1 MKTTN
6 TKQLAFVG
14 LMTAILCIMAPFSIF
29 LPFSPI
35 PMSLGTLA
43 VYFCAILLGR
53 KLSLLSVSIYLLLG
67 FVGLPVFSGFTGG
80 AGKLFGPTGGY
91 LIGYLFLAFIC
102 GTFADKFPNRR
113 IPCLGGMI
121 LGTLVCYLFG
131 TVWLSY
137 QASLSFSQTLLSA
150 VVPFLPGDILK
161 MLFGTFIG
169 LQIRK
174 RLPHGVLN

>member
-1 MKTTN
+1 MK
-6 TKQLAFVG
+6 TKQLAFIS

-35 PMSLGTLA
+35 PISLGTLA

-53 KLSLLSVSIYLLLG
+53 KQSLISISIYLLLG

-91 LIGYLFLAFIC
+91 LIGYLFLALIC
-102 GTFADKFPNRR
+102 SSFTDKYPGRTL
-113 IPCLGGMI
+113 PCLGGML
-121 LGTLVCYLFG
+121 LGTLVCYFFG
-131 TVWLSY
+131 TVWLSH
-137 QASLSFSQTLLSA
+137 QASLSFSQAFFSA
-150 VVPFLPGDILK
+150 ILPFLPGDILK
-161 MLFGTFIG
+161 MIFGTFIG

-174 RLPHGVLN
+174 RLQHVSLY